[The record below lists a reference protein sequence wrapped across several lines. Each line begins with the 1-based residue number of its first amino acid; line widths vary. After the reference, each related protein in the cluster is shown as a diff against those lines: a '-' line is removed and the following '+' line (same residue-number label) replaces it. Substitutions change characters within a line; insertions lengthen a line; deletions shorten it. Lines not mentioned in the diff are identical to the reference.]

1 MAKGCFW
8 SAVIRSADLT
18 GQSRAFENGQSET
31 IRDQVKPTD
40 AGQEVDS
47 AAKRIHFYRTMSV
60 IWIVPSVGSV
70 AIIGLDRIREVVTIL
85 PFRFEDWV
93 AFGILQVQLW
103 LILRFRRAVRDGRR
117 SKPDSGNGGS

>member
-31 IRDQVKPTD
+31 IRDQVKQTD